1 MEWFSSLCIKKNGE
15 LITMATDSATLKENF
30 QNQLTTVDGQIT
42 KLEDELAKAK
52 EYRLKLQG
60 GLETL
65 ELLDPTPTEEEAPA
79 EEAAE

>member
-1 MEWFSSLCIKKNGE
+1 MVEWFSSLCIKKNGE

-30 QNQLTTVDGQIT
+30 KTQLTNVDGQIT

-65 ELLDPTPTEEEAPA
+65 ELLEPTEEAAPA

>member
-1 MEWFSSLCIKKNGE
+1 MD
-15 LITMATDSATLKENF
+15 TTQLKENF
-30 QNQLTTVDGQIT
+30 STQLNNVDGQIA

-65 ELLDPTPTEEEAPA
+65 DLLNPPA
-79 EEAAE
+79 EDEVAATDEVATAE

>member
-1 MEWFSSLCIKKNGE
+1 
-15 LITMATDSATLKENF
+15 MATDSATLKENF
-30 QNQLTTVDGQIT
+30 QTQLTNVDGQIA

-65 ELLDPTPTEEEAPA
+65 ELLDPTPTEEAPA
-79 EEAAE
+79 EEVVAE